1 MDEIRLLSIAIIV
14 ALVCLIAW
22 HKERKIFLFFAG
34 WSWALFIQAI
44 FEYVG

>member
-1 MDEIRLLSIAIIV
+1 MNEIRLLSIAIIV
-14 ALVCLIAW
+14 ALVGLIAW

-44 FEYVG
+44 LDYAG